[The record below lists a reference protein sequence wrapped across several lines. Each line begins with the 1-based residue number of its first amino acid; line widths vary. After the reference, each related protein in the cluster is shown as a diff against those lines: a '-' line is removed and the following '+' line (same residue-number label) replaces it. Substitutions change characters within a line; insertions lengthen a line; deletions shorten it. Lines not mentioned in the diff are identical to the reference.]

1 MELRDSR
8 RLTGPNLIWDRM
20 GAVIEVGLDPCEA
33 ERMIELWQGHAHSIL
48 SAVGW
53 GLQQTSVRTF
63 PGGAFMAMSA
73 PADSLYAACEVN
85 EWAWKTAVAEFNDDD
100 SMAIGKGA
108 HHLMEEIE
116 KESSAE
122 LLALQ
127 DHAMSK
133 NLSFL
138 ADDELV
144 TIGLGIG
151 SRSWPV
157 DELPTPD
164 SIDWSELHDI
174 PIVLVTGTNG
184 KSTTV
189 RLLAEMARHA
199 GMTAGLSSTDW
210 VRVGGSILDTGDY
223 SGPEGARRALRDRRT
238 EVAFLETARGGLLRR
253 GLSVPRASAAIVL
266 NVDDDHL
273 GEAGVHD
280 LRTLAQT
287 KLLVSR
293 ALSDGPLI
301 LNADDPE
308 LRALAQSGHLDT
320 TRKLPA
326 ISWFGLDPRQEQLR
340 AFLDGD
346 ELVVREGGQEKTV
359 CKLSEAAI
367 TLDGAARYNISNC
380 LAAISAALA
389 IKLPIEAIAAGL
401 QTFES
406 TPEDNPGRGNL
417 FELGGVTAF
426 ADFAHNPHGM
436 RALMEMASS
445 LPAKRRLV
453 LLGQAGDRTDDSVR
467 QMVQIVWGTR
477 PDRIIVKEMDRYLRG
492 REKGAMATLIEQQL
506 EIAGAPPE
514 IYSRCESEIEAVKEA
529 LSWAQPG
536 DLLLLLLHAERE
548 ATLELLAD
556 LSHRDWK
563 PGEPITS
570 SS

>member
-238 EVAFLETARGGLLRR
+238 EVAFLETARGGLLRW
-253 GLSVPRASAAIVL
+253 
-266 NVDDDHL
+266 L
-273 GEAGVHD
+273 GE
-280 LRTLAQT
+280 L
-287 KLLVSR
+287 
-293 ALSDGPLI
+293 
-301 LNADDPE
+301 
-308 LRALAQSGHLDT
+308 
-320 TRKLPA
+320 
-326 ISWFGLDPRQEQLR
+326 
-340 AFLDGD
+340 
-346 ELVVREGGQEKTV
+346 
-359 CKLSEAAI
+359 
-367 TLDGAARYNISNC
+367 
-380 LAAISAALA
+380 
-389 IKLPIEAIAAGL
+389 
-401 QTFES
+401 
-406 TPEDNPGRGNL
+406 
-417 FELGGVTAF
+417 
-426 ADFAHNPHGM
+426 
-436 RALMEMASS
+436 
-445 LPAKRRLV
+445 
-453 LLGQAGDRTDDSVR
+453 
-467 QMVQIVWGTR
+467 
-477 PDRIIVKEMDRYLRG
+477 
-492 REKGAMATLIEQQL
+492 
-506 EIAGAPPE
+506 
-514 IYSRCESEIEAVKEA
+514 
-529 LSWAQPG
+529 
-536 DLLLLLLHAERE
+536 
-548 ATLELLAD
+548 
-556 LSHRDWK
+556 
-563 PGEPITS
+563 
-570 SS
+570 